1 LPTEWALLQ
10 RHYRLEADALQALQA
25 EGLIAHLGVAGGPI
39 ELLRRYMRTGAFA
52 VVLTH
57 NRFSLVDQSAE
68 PLLTEAQEL
77 GVAVLNAAPFG
88 GGVLA
93 GAPQSKGFTDIGRRT
108 PRSSRG
114 SRRWTPRAA
123 LTRCGSRPPRCSSRC
138 ASRVVSTIAG
148 ASRPERIDRMLELA
162 GWSIPPELWD
172 ELRRLN

>member
-10 RHYRLEADALQALQA
+10 RHYRLEAEALQALQA
-25 EGLIAHLGVAGGPI
+25 EALIAHLGVAGGPI

-68 PLLTEAQEL
+68 PLLTKAKSS
-77 GVAVLNAAPFG
+77 VSPCSTRRRSAAACSRG
-88 GGVLA
+88 RR
-93 GAPQSKGFTDIGRRT
+93 SRRGFTDIGRRT